1 MGSLILILPILAFS
15 IWLLATTG
23 RRVVL
28 RSRKDGKWTRVL
40 IPFALGVA
48 LGWLFTFRIEY
59 KIASTLR
66 LHSFPV
72 PTVFIYLQDSKWID
86 SPLPDAMRI
95 VVAVTDFV
103 FAIALAFFPFKIA
116 EFIRRLTEKAS

>member
-1 MGSLILILPILAFS
+1 MGSFILIVPIVAFS

-23 RRVVL
+23 KKVVL
-28 RSRKDGKWTRVL
+28 RAEKDGKWTRVL
-40 IPFALGVA
+40 VPVVIGIA
-48 LGWLFTFRIEY
+48 LGWLFTFRVEY

-72 PTVFIYLQDSKWID
+72 PTVFIYLQDSNWIH

-95 VVAVTDFV
+95 VVEVTDFI
-103 FAIALAFFPFKIA
+103 FAIALAFFPFKLA
-116 EFIRRLTEKAS
+116 EFVRQVKAEL

>member
-28 RSRKDGKWTRVL
+28 QSCKDGKWTRVV
-40 IPFALGVA
+40 IPFAVGVA
-48 LGWLFTFRIEY
+48 LGWFFTFRVEY
-59 KIASTLR
+59 KMATTLR

-72 PTVFIYLQDSKWID
+72 PTVFIYLQDSKWVD
-86 SPLPDAMRI
+86 SPFPGAMRI

-116 EFIRRLTEKAS
+116 EFFRQVKAEL